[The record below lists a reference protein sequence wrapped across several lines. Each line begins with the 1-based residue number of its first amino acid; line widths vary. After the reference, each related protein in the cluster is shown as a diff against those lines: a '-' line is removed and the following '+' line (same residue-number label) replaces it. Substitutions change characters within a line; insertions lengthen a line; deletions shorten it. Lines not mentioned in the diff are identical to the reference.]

1 MACVCVVG
9 SIASLSASATA
20 LRGDVNGDGTINLSD
35 AVALNKFLVGKL
47 TVTNLSNV
55 LKG

>member
-1 MACVCVVG
+1 MCVVG